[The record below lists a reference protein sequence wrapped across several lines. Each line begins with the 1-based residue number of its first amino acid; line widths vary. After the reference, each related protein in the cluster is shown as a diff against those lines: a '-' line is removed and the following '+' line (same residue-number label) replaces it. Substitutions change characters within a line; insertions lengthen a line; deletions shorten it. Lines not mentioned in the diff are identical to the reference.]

1 MNIENLIEYMK
12 KPEFFGKNVR
22 SIKIIQTHISYVF
35 LTGKFAYKI
44 KKPVNYGFL
53 DFSTLE
59 KRKFYC
65 KKELELNKRLCPEIY
80 IEILPITKSNDKI
93 KLNGSGQII
102 EYALKMKEFSQ
113 ENIMKNRIK
122 KENINKNEIKNINNI
137 LIKFYKSTIS
147 TDEINRYGKIDNVK
161 KYIFENVDQIKPFI
175 GISVS
180 IDT

>member
-12 KPEFFGKNVR
+12 KTEFFGKNVR

-113 ENIMKNRIK
+113 ENIMKN
-122 KENINKNEIKNINNI
+122 
-137 LIKFYKSTIS
+137 L
-147 TDEINRYGKIDNVK
+147 KI
-161 KYIFENVDQIKPFI
+161 
-175 GISVS
+175 
-180 IDT
+180 